1 MAEYSWISWKGRAE
15 ASSAPGGDA
24 SAMLRD
30 WLTEATAS
38 SYIDTVVATCRNNM
52 TITEAEELMALG
64 QDSGAPAIGR

>member
-38 SYIDTVVATCRNNM
+38 SYIDTVVATCRNICEPYPWNIRPKEIVAA
-52 TITEAEELMALG
+52 T
-64 QDSGAPAIGR
+64 DSG